1 MLLELMAW
9 VAEAQIYALS
19 RTRTDEKMAYAR
31 LLGVEQAGPS
41 PAHGL
46 VWPLEANE
54 PGYVAGAIVGQSVP
68 QWAMV
73 KSNRPN
79 APSFRLVAAQHLT
92 PARLARVVAYF
103 TDGRTADFTGIN
115 RRNGATY
122 LPFGWAPT
130 SGDRLE
136 LVFEGTAILPDGS
149 GAFVLGVE
157 TDAAQGE
164 ALDAVPGLPGIDVWM
179 RDLERDETSGGIA
192 RYHRRDD
199 EERRYRTGDH

>member
-1 MLLELMAW
+1 MDLQLKLDDTDFETLSTNARAMIPPLAPEWTDHNIHDPGIMLLELMAW

-31 LLGVEQAGPS
+31 LLGVEQTGPS

-54 PGYVAGAIVGQSVP
+54 PGYVAGAIVGQSIP

-79 APSFRLVAAQHLT
+79 APPYRLVAAQHLT
-92 PARLARVVAYF
+92 PARLVRVVAHYA
-103 TDGRTADFTGIN
+103 DGRTADFTGIN

-122 LPFGWAPT
+122 LPL
-130 SGDRLE
+130 SL
-136 LVFEGTAILPDGS
+136 IH
-149 GAFVLGVE
+149 
-157 TDAAQGE
+157 
-164 ALDAVPGLPGIDVWM
+164 I
-179 RDLERDETSGGIA
+179 
-192 RYHRRDD
+192 
-199 EERRYRTGDH
+199 